1 MDYSNNPNNPNNF
14 RFIILLLLALSFIY
28 SFLIPTYAADSCPV
42 SVVSF
47 IQSEDSSTTYQ
58 LKYTYNG
65 SEYTKIIKNVTYSP
79 LIYYWGDTIIVQS
92 CPTVAYV
99 DSSSDYFYRTD
110 KGVVGSTTVVSTNIY
125 LNSNTETYTLSSKST
140 AAGALKLSET
150 TFLYSSYDLVDS
162 STGDPFFP
170 NPPQWT
176 ILSGVMLGSPLAQV
190 VGLIPIV
197 LFWVVFYLSLRKALI
212 LLFKVLRTS

>member
-47 IQSEDSSTTYQ
+47 IQSEDSSSVYQ
-58 LKYTYNG
+58 LTYIYNG
-65 SEYTKIIKNVTYSP
+65 SEYVKTVKNVNSSP
-79 LIYYWGDTIIVQS
+79 LVYYWGGKIFIQS
-92 CPTVAYV
+92 CPTSAFV
-99 DSSSDYFYRTD
+99 DSSSDYFYRTSQANT
-110 KGVVGSTTVVSTNIY
+110 GTTTVISSSFYPTSSTEIF
-125 LNSNTETYTLSSKST
+125 TLSSKST
-140 AAGALKLSET
+140 DAAVLKLSET

-176 ILSGVMLGSPLAQV
+176 ILSGVMLGSPLLQV